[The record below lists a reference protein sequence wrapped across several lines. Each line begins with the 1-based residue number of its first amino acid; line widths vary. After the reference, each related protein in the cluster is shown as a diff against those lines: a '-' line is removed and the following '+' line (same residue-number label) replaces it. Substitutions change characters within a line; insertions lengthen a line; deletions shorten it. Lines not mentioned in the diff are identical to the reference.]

1 MSSISVLVVEDQA
14 MVRGALSALLE
25 LQGGFTILAQVGDG
39 QEALKF
45 VLNNEVD
52 LILTDIEMP
61 GWSGLELAAELKRRM
76 DHPPRI
82 VLLSTF
88 SRSGYISR
96 ARELGIDGYL
106 LKEASSDDLARSL
119 KKVMRGQQVYDP
131 SLEVD
136 MKKLVDPLSDRERQV
151 LRLAEEGLS
160 TLEIANQVHK
170 TEGTVRNILSEVIK
184 KLSARNR
191 TEALRQAREN
201 GWL

>member
-1 MSSISVLVVEDQA
+1 MSLIRVLVVEDQA

-25 LQGGFTILAQVGDG
+25 LQGGFSILAQVGNG
-39 QEALKF
+39 QEALQFTLK
-45 VLNNEVD
+45 NEVD

-61 GWSGLELAAELKRRM
+61 GWSGLELAAELKRRLKT
-76 DHPPRI
+76 PPKI

-88 SRSGYISR
+88 SRSGYIAR
-96 ARELGIDGYL
+96 ARELGIDGYM

-119 KKVMRGQQVYDP
+119 KKVMRGHQVYDP
-131 SLEVD
+131 SLELD
-136 MKKLVDPLSDRERQV
+136 AQKLADPLSDRERQV

-160 TLEIANQVHK
+160 TLEIAKQVHK
-170 TEGTVRNILSEVIK
+170 TEGTVRNILSDVIK